1 MSLVTASSPSP
12 PPLLVVDVR
21 SPGEFAAGHV
31 AGSINLPLD
40 RLAQQART
48 ALPQRD
54 QTLVLC
60 CLSGARSGMA
70 VQWLRSQGYSNAVN
84 GGSVG
89 SVALQLGRRV
99 EAG

>member
-1 MSLVTASSPSP
+1 MPPETPTAK
-12 PPLLVVDVR
+12 PPLIVDVR

-40 RLAQQART
+40 QLAQRAS
-48 ALPQRD
+48 AVLPEQH
-54 QTLVLC
+54 QPLVLC

-70 VQWLRSQGYSNAVN
+70 AQWLNAQGYSQVVN

-89 SVALQLGRRV
+89 TVALQLGRRI